1 MGSEP
6 PLYSPLYKVILLK
19 PFLMRINC
27 VARERCTVINLGRL
41 VRCKRVKLEPNAIT
55 LMRKQQ
61 MAIQVVRK
69 LFRLWLVLSLV
80 WIGGVAFQT
89 WRDIPRD
96 DWVPAGIFHPI
107 IRVFIEHGM
116 KLAFIPPGIILASG
130 FVFIWAFRRFR
141 L

>member
-1 MGSEP
+1 
-6 PLYSPLYKVILLK
+6 
-19 PFLMRINC
+19 
-27 VARERCTVINLGRL
+27 
-41 VRCKRVKLEPNAIT
+41 
-55 LMRKQQ
+55 

-80 WIGGVAFQT
+80 WVGGVAFQT

-107 IRVFIEHGM
+107 IRVFIEHGV

-141 L
+141 RPKEEQD